1 MIARGPAR
9 RQSRRCLKEEGLH
22 MEPIL
27 DWEARYHEASVPWER
42 EGLNPAFQ
50 RWQRW
55 LQSHSG
61 TAIVPGCGRSPELC
75 ALAQLGWRVT
85 GVDLS
90 ETAAGFQQQQL
101 HSAGLTGHVTAC
113 NLFDWQP
120 AQPADLVYEQTCL
133 CALNPDHWVAYEAQ
147 LAQWLRPGGT
157 LLALFMQTTD
167 PDGPPFHCGI
177 DQMQQLF
184 DPSRWEW
191 HGTALRSDH
200 PLGVYEL
207 GFRLTRR

>member
-1 MIARGPAR
+1 M
-9 RQSRRCLKEEGLH
+9 
-22 MEPIL
+22 
-27 DWEARYHEASVPWER
+27 
-42 EGLNPAFQ
+42 
-50 RWQRW
+50 
-55 LQSHSG
+55 
-61 TAIVPGCGRSPELC
+61 
-75 ALAQLGWRVT
+75 
-85 GVDLS
+85 
-90 ETAAGFQQQQL
+90 
-101 HSAGLTGHVTAC
+101 
-113 NLFDWQP
+113 
-120 AQPADLVYEQTCL
+120 
-133 CALNPDHWVAYEAQ
+133 AYEAQ

-167 PDGPPFHCGI
+167 PDGPPFHCAI